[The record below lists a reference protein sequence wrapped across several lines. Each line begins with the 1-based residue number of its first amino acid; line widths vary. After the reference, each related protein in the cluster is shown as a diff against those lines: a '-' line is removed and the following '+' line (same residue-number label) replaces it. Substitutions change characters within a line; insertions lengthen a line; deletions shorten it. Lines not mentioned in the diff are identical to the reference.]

1 MAIQW
6 LIHRNELQRESSVH
20 NGRVTMKL
28 LFVIRDAHGWAG
40 TERVLNLVSNALSDR
55 HEVEILS
62 LSPRPSGSIGYRYE
76 KGIKRSYFP
85 VSPGVISVVASNFRI
100 AAFVGKSDYDAVVL
114 AGIGEIKYF
123 LLATLLHSTKIVAW
137 EHFNAAYTHKR
148 FNRKFAA
155 RYCDAIIVLT
165 SQDSADWRRLLSPK
179 ARIVHIPNPVPNFP
193 DHTAALTSK
202 RILALGRLEEQKRF
216 DLLLDAYAIFSR
228 THQDWRLRIRGSGSK
243 EKELRL
249 KVVSL
254 GLERLVEILD
264 PTFDVDAE
272 YSNASLY
279 AMSSKFEGFPMTL
292 LEAMAYG
299 VPCVSFFCPNGP
311 SEIIHDGEDGYV
323 VRQGDVAALASR
335 MNQVAD
341 DENLR
346 RRMGEKARENIGRYD
361 VGRITDLWAAFFEEL
376 CAR

>member
-1 MAIQW
+1 MA
-6 LIHRNELQRESSVH
+6 V
-20 NGRVTMKL
+20 KL

-62 LSPRPSGSIGYRYE
+62 LSPRPLGSIGYRYKE
-76 KGIKRSYFP
+76 AIKRSYFP
-85 VSPGVISVVASNFRI
+85 VSPGAIGAVASNFSLATFI
-100 AAFVGKSDYDAVVL
+100 GKRDYNAVVL

-123 LLATLLHSTKIVAW
+123 LLATLLHHTKIVAW

-165 SQDSADWRRLLSPK
+165 SQDLADWKQLLSPK
-179 ARIVHIPNPVPNFP
+179 AKIVHIPNPVSSFP
-193 DHTAALTSK
+193 KHAAALTSR

-228 THQDWRLRIRGSGSK
+228 THQDWMLRIRGSGSK
-243 EKELRL
+243 EKELRS
-249 KVVSL
+249 KVISL
-254 GLERLVEILD
+254 GLEERVEILD
-264 PTFDVDAE
+264 PTADVDAE
-272 YSNASLY
+272 YSDASLY

-299 VPCVSFFCPNGP
+299 VPCVSFACPNGP
-311 SEIIHDGEDGYV
+311 SEIIHDGEDGYL

-335 MNQVAD
+335 MSQVAD

-361 VGRITDLWAAFFEEL
+361 ISRITDLWAAFFEEL
-376 CAR
+376 CAQ

>member
-1 MAIQW
+1 MK
-6 LIHRNELQRESSVH
+6 V
-20 NGRVTMKL
+20 KL

-40 TERVLNLVSNALSDR
+40 TERVLNLVSNALSNR

-62 LSPRPSGSIGYRYE
+62 LSPRPSENIGYKYKKE
-76 KGIKRSYFP
+76 IKRSYLP
-85 VSPGVISVVASNFRI
+85 VSHGVINVVASNFSI
-100 AAFVGKSDYDAVVL
+100 ATFIGKSDYNAVVL

-123 LLATLLHSTKIVAW
+123 LLAALLHSTKIVAW

-155 RYCDAIIVLT
+155 RYCSAIIVLT
-165 SQDSADWRRLLSPK
+165 SQDSADWERLLSPK
-179 ARIVHIPNPVPNFP
+179 AKIVHIPNPVPNFP
-193 DHTAALTSK
+193 DHAAALTSK

-243 EKELRL
+243 EKELRS
-249 KVVSL
+249 KVISL
-254 GLERLVEILD
+254 GLEERVEILD
-264 PTFDVDAE
+264 PTADVDAE
-272 YSNASLY
+272 YSDASIY

-299 VPCVSFFCPNGP
+299 VPCVSFACPNGP
-311 SEIIHDGEDGYV
+311 SEIIHDGEDGYL
-323 VRQGDVAALASR
+323 VRQGDVAALVVR
-335 MNQVAD
+335 LNQVAD

-346 RRMGEKARENIGRYD
+346 RHMGEKARENIRRYD
-361 VGRITDLWAAFFEEL
+361 IGRITDIWAAFFEKL
-376 CAR
+376 CAQ